1 MNKEENPRKQTDPKR
16 LEDAWAEAEKSAR
29 RAATL
34 HQILGSGSWSVLF
47 DPNRVVTGAVIS
59 PECRAVVQNDV
70 GDSGEWMA
78 LIHPDDRDRTAAAF
92 NDALLDVSGQTPYD
106 IEYRFRARTGEYLW
120 IHAAGR
126 ILLNAD
132 NSGEFYGCCVDI
144 TETVRRHEKDMNDL
158 LEEKTR
164 SGLLEDFISAGQWC
178 FGLAADDSIV
188 SVDYAYD
195 VKKALASDRVTDP
208 HAWEDLVHPDDRAA
222 VVSAFAAAIADHS
235 GKTPSDVIH
244 RMVDRD
250 GNYSWYRSVGRV
262 MRHADGSGEFVGIQ
276 MNVSESVRQGQ
287 LLQMQNEREIRA
299 GQAKDRQLA
308 SVIWA
313 LYGYNITVD
322 LKTGGF
328 SLISGTGTESVVKI
342 MRRAK
347 NYRELFERMLRQVRP
362 GYHDMLR
369 ELVSLDRLRMN
380 RDAGGT
386 FRSGR
391 YQLVG
396 DEETAHWGEVTVFF
410 MTDENGNPAA
420 NVLGRDVTEEC
431 RAAARHERERKQ
443 AQAKDQMLA
452 GITQALYGLDLAI
465 DVVRDTFTVIRGA
478 GQDAVCEIFESCL
491 GQSYSAAVDAF
502 LRQVPRDG
510 RNEVL
515 RILGRDVLLGQRS
528 RRGHFE
534 TQEFAWRDASGR
546 TRWCRMH
553 GFMAVGERGEPI
565 ANILGRDVTA
575 AHEESERRDR
585 ASREAAAKDMIL
597 SNITK
602 SIYGYILRVNL
613 ETLGCSVIRGTGMD
627 CHVAAMERVRS
638 YTDVMADFEQRVP
651 KDDLERA
658 TALLSPEAMRA
669 QAAQVGSGHVGSVE
683 YEFVCPIRGSRWHLA
698 NVFIGRDENG
708 VPTGNILVRDV
719 TEQHAFADAEA
730 KLKVAEEASKAKSD
744 FLFNVSHDVRT
755 PMHAIMGFADI
766 AARDLD
772 NRDTVKD
779 CLAKIRKSGDLLFS
793 LLNSVLDV
801 SRIEAGKLKLVETVG
816 DVRNSFE
823 SVSSTMKEIA
833 REKSISLE
841 FAFGDIPDRYV
852 YIDQEKCSRI
862 FVNIISNAIKYT
874 KDGGRV
880 RVSCEQAKPAADGR
894 AWYRYTFADN
904 GIGMSPEYLKNLYQ
918 RFSREEDTTVTGV
931 SGLGLGMTIC
941 KAFVDQMGGTIDCQ
955 SQKGVGTTFT
965 VLLPFRLQEGKHE
978 YVDPLTGKIMDAD
991 RPEPEM
997 EISFKGRRVLLVD
1010 DSKLNREVS
1019 KYYLV
1024 KAGFDVETAEDGTLA
1039 VGLVRKRGP
1048 GYYDVILMDI
1058 QMLTMSGLEATRQIR
1073 KWEGELKARFEAEQ
1087 RDARSPT
1094 PVSAFGY
1101 KPVPIIAL
1109 SANAFEEDRAAALA
1123 AGMNDHL
1130 AKGLKPAAFLDG
1142 IGKNLWP
1149 KE

>member
-1 MNKEENPRKQTDPKR
+1 MDNQVNPTDT
-16 LEDAWAEAEKSAR
+16 AAR
-29 RAATL
+29 RAAAL
-34 HQILGSGSWSVLF
+34 YQILGSGLWSVSF
-47 DPNRVVTGAVIS
+47 DAKRAVTGAAIS
-59 PECRAVVQNDV
+59 PECRAVIQNDAV
-70 GDSGEWMA
+70 DCVEWMA
-78 LIHPDDRDRTAAAF
+78 LVHPDDRDRVRSAF
-92 NDALLDVSGQTPYD
+92 VGTLRDVSGKTPYD
-106 IEYRFRARTGEYLW
+106 IEYRMRTRTGEYLW

-126 ILLNAD
+126 VLLNAD
-132 NSGEFYGCCVDI
+132 GSGELYGCSVDI
-144 TETVRRHEKDMNDL
+144 TETVRRHEREMNRL

-164 SGLLEDFISAGQWC
+164 LGLLDEFISAGQWC
-178 FGLAADDSIV
+178 FRLGADDSIV
-188 SVDYAYD
+188 ETEYAGEVRKLLRND
-195 VKKALASDRVTDP
+195 QVANP
-208 HAWEDLVHPDDRAA
+208 NAWEDLVHPEDREQVIAA
-222 VVSAFAAAIADHS
+222 FRAAIADHS
-235 GKTPSDVIH
+235 GRTPYDVLF
-244 RMVDRD
+244 RMPGRD
-250 GNYSWYRSVGRV
+250 GNYFWYRSVGRV
-262 MRHADGSGEFVGIQ
+262 LRHADGSGEFVGIQ

-287 LLQMQNEREIRA
+287 QLQAQQEREIRA
-299 GQAKDRQLA
+299 VEAKDRMLA
-308 SVIWA
+308 SVVWA
-313 LYGYNITVD
+313 LYGYNISVN
-322 LKTGGF
+322 LMTGGF
-328 SLISGTGTESVVKI
+328 SLIAGTGTESIVKT

-347 NYRELFERMLRQVRP
+347 TYRELCDRMLKRVRP
-362 GYHDMLR
+362 EFRDMVR
-369 ELVSLDRLRMN
+369 ELVSLDCLRISKN
-380 RDAGGT
+380 GGGT
-386 FRSGR
+386 LRSGR
-391 YQLVG
+391 YQLIG

-410 MTDENGNPAA
+410 TTDEEGDQTA

-431 RAAARHERERKQ
+431 REAARHERERKQ

-452 GITQALYGLDLAI
+452 GITQTLYGINITIDL
-465 DVVRDTFTVIRGA
+465 VRDSFSVIRGT
-478 GQDAVCEIFESCL
+478 GMDEVCEIVESCL
-491 GQSYSAAVDAF
+491 GGSYSALVDVF
-502 LRQVPRDG
+502 LGHVPADG
-510 RNEVL
+510 RDRVL
-515 RILGRDVLLGQRS
+515 QILGRDVLLGHRS
-528 RRGHFE
+528 RRGHFD
-534 TQEFAWRDASGR
+534 TQEFVWRDAAGKD
-546 TRWCRMH
+546 RWCKVH
-553 GFMAVGERGEPI
+553 GFMAVNERGDPV
-565 ANILGRDVTA
+565 ASFLARDVTA
-575 AHEESERRDR
+575 AHEEAEQRDR
-585 ASREAAAKDMIL
+585 VAREAAAKDMVL
-597 SNITK
+597 SNIAK

-638 YTDVMADFEQRVP
+638 YADVMADFEQRVP
-651 KDDLERA
+651 KGDLERA

-669 QAAQVGSGHVGSVE
+669 QAAKVGNGHVGSVE
-683 YEFVCPIRGSRWHLA
+683 YEFVCPVRGPRWRMA
-698 NVFIGRDENG
+698 NVFVGQDENG
-708 VPTGNILVRDV
+708 VLTGNILVRDV
-719 TEQHAFADAEA
+719 TEQHALADAEE
-730 KLKVAEEASKAKSD
+730 KLKVAQEASKAKSD

-801 SRIEAGKLKLVETVG
+801 SRLEAGKLKLVETVV

-823 SVSSTMKEIA
+823 SVRSTMKEIA

-841 FAFGDIPDRYV
+841 FAFGDIADRYV
-852 YIDQEKCSRI
+852 YADQEKCSRI

-874 KDGGRV
+874 KDGGQV
-880 RVSCEQAKPAADGR
+880 RVTCEQAKPAADGR

-904 GIGMSPEYLKNLYQ
+904 GIGMSPGYLKNLYQ
-918 RFSREEDTTVTGV
+918 RFSREEDTTETGV
-931 SGLGLGMTIC
+931 SGLGLGMTIS

-955 SQKGVGTTFT
+955 SQKGIGTTFT

-991 RPEPEM
+991 RPEPET
-997 EISFKGRRVLLVD
+997 ETSFKGRRVLLVD

-1058 QMLTMSGLEATRQIR
+1058 QMLTMGGLEATRQIR

-1087 RDARSPT
+1087 GDVRSPA
-1094 PVSAFGY
+1094 PASAFGY